1 MVMNLLTHQAQ
12 ENDAWTKWKFQQKE
26 NINIKKYQAEITEIN
41 IWTKIPIQAFNSRLD
56 EAEERLSE
64 LQDKAVEFIP

>member
-26 NINIKKYQAEITEIN
+26 NINIKKYQAEITDKHLN
-41 IWTKIPIQAFNSRLD
+41 KNSTVD
-56 EAEERLSE
+56 
-64 LQDKAVEFIP
+64 